1 MLTII
6 PPGGYTFAAMK
17 RYFRQILVFCGAIA
31 VLVLA
36 LGTFCVDEWM
46 MKAQHHPHS
55 GIGTI
60 SRLDAAEKMCHM
72 AEPSIVA
79 INPKSSESRSETN
92 FSGEPGRFITV
103 SLAFSESIDPY
114 LSKTFLF
121 SSFSLARHQE
131 IRYVVFRS

>member
-1 MLTII
+1 MI

-17 RYFRQILVFCGAIA
+17 SYFRQILVFCGAIA

-36 LGTFCVDEWM
+36 LGTFCTDQWI

-55 GIGTI
+55 GIGAI
-60 SRLDAAEKMCHM
+60 SHLDAAETMCHSP
-72 AEPSIVA
+72 EPSIVA
-79 INPKSSESRSETN
+79 LSPKSPESRSETG
-92 FSGEPGRFITV
+92 FSGETGRFIAADLV
-103 SLAFSESIDPY
+103 FSESIDRFFR
-114 LSKTFLF
+114 KTFLF